1 MFRFAQRRG
10 PMTRPRRRNH
20 QLNCEVLESRQL
32 LSGFYI
38 VNVASGKVLDDPN
51 FSKSNGAVIQQY
63 QLNGGA
69 NQRWD
74 LVPLEDGYD
83 EVVNEYSGKVLTDPD
98 FSTSN
103 GTTIIQLHGSGCLNE
118 EWSLVHV
125 VKRQRRAGQRV

>member
-1 MFRFAQRRG
+1 MFRFAQRSR

-20 QLNCEVLESRQL
+20 QLTCEALESRQL
-32 LSGFYI
+32 LSGYYI
-38 VNVASGKVLDDPN
+38 VNAASGKVLDDPD
-51 FSKSNGAVIQQY
+51 FSKSDGAVIQQY

-69 NQRWD
+69 NQKWD

-83 EVVNEYSGKVLTDPD
+83 ELVNEYSGAVLTDPD

-118 EWSLVHV
+118 EWSL
-125 VKRQRRAGQRV
+125 